1 MGCGGVGG
9 GVKVYIKKQSM
20 IHFIRQTIFLA
31 LLSMWTNLCIAQEV
45 ENERNSDRPKGLDV
59 AWHEFTRAV
68 IANDKDKLKTLSTA
82 CILCDIC
89 LDNTEN
95 EYKTQQAYRNSHP
108 NTWYNK
114 EYNKDRYLPV
124 AVFLSE
130 DLSLIFDT
138 ATQRCMTDTSNFK
151 FYNDSVN
158 KNLYEKKCI
167 MPKNTRQTAN
177 IYEVFVTMVTKD
189 GNKIVYQKAF
199 AFIRI
204 GDKYLF
210 CGYSTIP

>member
-1 MGCGGVGG
+1 MVLFT
-9 GVKVYIKKQSM
+9 KQ
-20 IHFIRQTIFLA
+20 IILLA
-31 LLSMWTNLCIAQEV
+31 LLSMWTNLCMAQVLET
-45 ENERNSDRPKGLDV
+45 ERYTNVPKGLDV
-59 AWHEFTRAV
+59 AWHDFTRAV
-68 IANDKDKLKTLSTA
+68 INNDKDKLKTLSTA

-95 EYKTQQAYRNSHP
+95 ENKTQEAYRNSHP

-114 EYNKDRYLPV
+114 KYNKDRYVPV

-138 ATQRCMTDTSNFK
+138 ATQRCMTDTSNFE

-158 KNLYEKKCI
+158 KHLYEKKCI
-167 MPKNTRQTAN
+167 MPKNTRQTASM
-177 IYEVFVTMVTKD
+177 YEVFVTMVTKD
-189 GNKIVYQKAF
+189 GNNIVYQKAF

-204 GDKYLF
+204 ADKYLF

>member
-1 MGCGGVGG
+1 MALLT
-9 GVKVYIKKQSM
+9 KHI
-20 IHFIRQTIFLA
+20 IFLA
-31 LLSMWTNLCIAQEV
+31 LLSLWTNLCTAQEV
-45 ENERNSDRPKGLDV
+45 ENERYSDRPKGLDV
-59 AWHEFTRAV
+59 AWHEFTSAV
-68 IANDKDKLKTLSTA
+68 INNYKDKLKTLSTA
-82 CILCDIC
+82 CILCSVC

-95 EYKTQQAYRNSHP
+95 ENKKQQAYRNSHP

-114 EYNKDRYLPV
+114 EYNKDRYVPV

-138 ATQRCMTDTSNFK
+138 ATQRCMTDTSNFT
-151 FYNDSVN
+151 FHNDSVN
-158 KNLYEKKCI
+158 KHLYEKKCI
-167 MPKNTRQTAN
+167 MPKNTRQTASM
-177 IYEVFVTMVTKD
+177 YEVFVTMVTKD

-204 GDKYLF
+204 ADKYLF